1 MKKVYFKRRK
11 GVLRGAV
18 MGCMLLF
25 AAIMLMTGCGT
36 RKTATPASADAVERQ
51 ETENLRADDASALLH
66 IYRPKSFVGAV
77 VSYHIHMGDEPLFRV
92 TNNSKT
98 TVRVTRDG
106 LQSLWGR
113 TEAKS
118 EIPLEIEFGKEY
130 YIRCGV
136 SMGAFVGRP
145 AFTLMDNRTGKTEFD
160 AVRIKKK

>member
-1 MKKVYFKRRK
+1 MKKADFKNGN

-18 MGCMLLF
+18 TGLALMFAAMLLL
-25 AAIMLMTGCGT
+25 AGCGT
-36 RKTATPASADAVERQ
+36 RKTAASAGAVERQ
-51 ETENLRADDASALLH
+51 ETENLRPDEASALLH
-66 IYRPKSFVGAV
+66 IYRPKSFVGKI

-113 TEAKS
+113 TESKT
-118 EIPLEIEFGKEY
+118 EIPIEIEFGKEY

-145 AFTLMDNRTGKTEFD
+145 AFTLMDNRTGKKEFD
-160 AVRIKKK
+160 AVRRKKK